1 MCDVEEITD
10 SRLKELIN
18 KSFSW
23 KKRNCVCNIWS
34 WGIERTTRIAE
45 TAHNELNA
53 LSHPWQCSW
62 NSESWKKYTIMR
74 LRCWTFKESFEMLWI
89 LQTNIRRRSIR
100 RKTRRRKKKKE
111 EEKEEEG
118 KNVYYL
124 TISLYILTETELTAE
139 DAIPCRLSTS
149 HGVWAAGFIHNDDG
163 IYVSSF
169 SSPLST
175 AINWITLDQN

>member
-1 MCDVEEITD
+1 
-10 SRLKELIN
+10 
-18 KSFSW
+18 
-23 KKRNCVCNIWS
+23 
-34 WGIERTTRIAE
+34 
-45 TAHNELNA
+45 
-53 LSHPWQCSW
+53 
-62 NSESWKKYTIMR
+62 
-74 LRCWTFKESFEMLWI
+74 MLWI

-149 HGVWAAGFIHNDDG
+149 HGVWTAGFIHNDDG

-175 AINWITLDQN
+175 AIN